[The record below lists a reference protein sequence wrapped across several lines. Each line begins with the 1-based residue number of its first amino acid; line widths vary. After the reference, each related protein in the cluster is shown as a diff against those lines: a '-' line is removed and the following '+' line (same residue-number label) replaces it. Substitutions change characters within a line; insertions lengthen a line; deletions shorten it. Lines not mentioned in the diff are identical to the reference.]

1 MSNSR
6 VVARTPRAP
15 MPNSQVI
22 ARTPRA
28 SSSNSQAVA
37 RTPRAISSN
46 SQVVA
51 RTPRASSSNSQVVA
65 RTPRA
70 ISSDSQVVAR
80 MPYKKHPAK
89 QFLLIWMLLSFQFSK
104 LILKTNS
111 YKPYNF
117 EIINFLYSRNFSVR
131 LKSSALGFGSSIT
144 ISSVIL
150 PGLPLKI

>member
-1 MSNSR
+1 
-6 VVARTPRAP
+6 
-15 MPNSQVI
+15 MPNSQVV

-37 RTPRAISSN
+37 RTPRASMPNSQVVARMPRAISSN

-51 RTPRASSSNSQVVA
+51 RMPRASMPNSQVVA

-89 QFLLIWMLLSFQFSK
+89 QFLLIWMLLSFQLSK

-111 YKPYNF
+111 YKLYNF
-117 EIINFLYSRNFSVR
+117 EIISFLYSRNFSVR